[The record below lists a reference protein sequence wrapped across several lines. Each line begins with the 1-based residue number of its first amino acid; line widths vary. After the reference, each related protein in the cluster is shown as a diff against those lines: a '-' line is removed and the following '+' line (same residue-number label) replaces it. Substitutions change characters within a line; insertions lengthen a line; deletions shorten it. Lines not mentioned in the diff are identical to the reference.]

1 MESKMQTSAQLQIE
15 NIRLSVLI
23 HKKITGRIITYSC

>member
-1 MESKMQTSAQLQIE
+1 MSSPLQIE

-23 HKKITGRIITYSC
+23 HKKLHAVLSYIEIRKQL